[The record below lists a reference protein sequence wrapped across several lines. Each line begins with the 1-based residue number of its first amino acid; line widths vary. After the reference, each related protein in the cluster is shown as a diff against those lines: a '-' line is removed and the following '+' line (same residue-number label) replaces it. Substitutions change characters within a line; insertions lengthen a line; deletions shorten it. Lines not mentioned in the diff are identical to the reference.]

1 MRPSRLEA
9 GWKPVSDGL
18 LAPLVGADDQKDMTM
33 NHFRAATSFLANSHR
48 ATTFFLAVLV
58 VAGACSREAD
68 KPAKAKAF
76 PDSIADDEY
85 LVWVNSSPIRGR
97 DLRVFTLLYQAGTP
111 DSLRDRTFN
120 LRMLDGLIDR
130 TLLRVEAEAVGIQIQ
145 DSVTQWYFNQFA
157 TAMGGEAT
165 LDNILKS
172 ENMSR
177 SDLERLIREDL
188 FVRAFVETKVS
199 GPAEVSDSV
208 ARAYFENNPRDFWTQ
223 DSVRARHIILRASQ
237 NDTPADIE
245 KKRQTLRDL
254 RARAQKGESFAE
266 LARQYSEDPAASRG
280 GDLGY
285 FSYRDMVT
293 AFSDAA
299 FALKPGQLSDVV
311 ETQFGYHLIK
321 LEDKKPARKLEYEAI
336 ETALKNQI
344 AQYMAA
350 QALQNHL
357 QRSRAVAIIEKN
369 Y

>member
-1 MRPSRLEA
+1 MYR
-9 GWKPVSDGL
+9 
-18 LAPLVGADDQKDMTM
+18 
-33 NHFRAATSFLANSHR
+33 FRAITSFLANSRR
-48 ATTFFLAVLV
+48 AITFFFALVL
-58 VAGACSREAD
+58 VAGACSREAE
-68 KPAKAKAF
+68 KPEKAKAF

-85 LVWVNSSPIRGR
+85 LVWVNSNPIRGR

-111 DSLRDRTFN
+111 DSLRDRSFN

-157 TAMGGEAT
+157 TAMGGEAA

-172 ENMSR
+172 ESMSR

-188 FVRAFVETKVS
+188 FVRAFVETKVA
-199 GPAEVSDSV
+199 GPPEVSDSV

-237 NDTPADIE
+237 SDTPADIE

-254 RARAQKGESFAE
+254 RARALKGESFAE
-266 LARQYSEDPAASRG
+266 LARKYSEDPAASRG

-285 FSYRDMVT
+285 FSYRDMVG

-311 ETQFGYHLIK
+311 ETRFGYHLIK
-321 LEDKKPARKLEYEAI
+321 LEDKKSSRKLQYEEI
-336 ETALKNQI
+336 EIALKNQI